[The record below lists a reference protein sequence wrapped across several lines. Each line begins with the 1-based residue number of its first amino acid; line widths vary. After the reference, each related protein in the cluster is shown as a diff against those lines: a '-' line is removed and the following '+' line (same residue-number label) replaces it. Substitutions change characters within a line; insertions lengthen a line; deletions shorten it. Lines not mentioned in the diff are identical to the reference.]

1 MDNQEVVIT
10 GKASTGLV
18 LDASLLQ
25 DLSDWAA
32 EDRRSRNS
40 LIDMILARAVAQRQ
54 AVLKVA
60 VALQRGPLPAGA
72 FPNADADQ
80 AVA

>member
-1 MDNQEVVIT
+1 MDNQEMVT

-40 LIDMILARAVAQRQ
+40 LIDMILARAVEQRK
-54 AVLKVA
+54 AVRKVA
-60 VALQRGPLPAGA
+60 DALQRGPLPSGT
-72 FPNADADQ
+72 FPHADADLG
-80 AVA
+80 VA